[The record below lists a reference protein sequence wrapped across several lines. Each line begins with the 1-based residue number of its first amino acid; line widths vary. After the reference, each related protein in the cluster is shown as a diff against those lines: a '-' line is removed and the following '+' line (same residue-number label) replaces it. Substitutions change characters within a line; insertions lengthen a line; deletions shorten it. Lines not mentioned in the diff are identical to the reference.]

1 MATVNSIRRKK
12 AENILNGDA
21 IKSWLVC
28 HLRRIKIE
36 KQINRKNQLLKVWNG
51 FEGVHRMRSRIS
63 SEEFE
68 IGSSEVG
75 LLFDTQNDEMIAKLT
90 ENNRKN
96 RKNFKKKKKTF
107 RERMKRFHSVD
118 STGLAGESSVEMLN
132 GKSLSSAINLC
143 VMKSEVN

>member
-36 KQINRKNQLLKVWNG
+36 KQINRKNKLLKVWNG
-51 FEGVHRMRSRIS
+51 FEDIHRMRSRIS

-68 IGSSEVG
+68 ISSSEVG
-75 LLFDTQNDEMIAKLT
+75 LLFDTQNDET
-90 ENNRKN
+90 NDRQTDRKQS
-96 RKNFKKKKKTF
+96 
-107 RERMKRFHSVD
+107 RE
-118 STGLAGESSVEMLN
+118 
-132 GKSLSSAINLC
+132 
-143 VMKSEVN
+143 SEEF